1 MLCLATC
8 EVVNKSRSWSLN
20 NIGVSTA
27 NLMLSTKSQLP
38 LRSLFCVSHIYI
50 CIFDIS
56 LMMVWEKKPAFLL
69 LQVLQSQK
77 NNFSSVLFFL
87 HLSPST
93 VVDIGW
99 GLAVNQRRKPGCTFW
114 STNIGVLCTFWSV
127 NFGVLWYFAPFGVL
141 YSFICCHLTFYCRT
155 REVEAFSFGRRIF
168 WIFDKWPMAG

>member
-1 MLCLATC
+1 
-8 EVVNKSRSWSLN
+8 
-20 NIGVSTA
+20 
-27 NLMLSTKSQLP
+27 
-38 LRSLFCVSHIYI
+38 
-50 CIFDIS
+50 
-56 LMMVWEKKPAFLL
+56 MVWEKKPAFLL

-77 NNFSSVLFFL
+77 KHFFFCPLFFL

-114 STNIGVLCTFWSV
+114 NTNIGVLCTFWSV
-127 NFGVLWYFAPFGVL
+127 NFGVLWYFAPFEVL

-168 WIFDKWPMAG
+168 FNIWQMAHGWLVRSKSWILWVHKISISSLWYFFVSSWSCDYRVHKTIN

>member
-1 MLCLATC
+1 M
-8 EVVNKSRSWSLN
+8 NKSRSWSLN

-50 CIFDIS
+50 CIFGI
-56 LMMVWEKKPAFLL
+56 LHVMVWEKKPAFLL

-77 NNFSSVLFFL
+77 KLFLLSSVFSSPVAE
-87 HLSPST
+87 HC
-93 VVDIGW
+93 G
-99 GLAVNQRRKPGCTFW
+99 GHRMGPGCQPEAEARMHLLKYQYWGT
-114 STNIGVLCTFWSV
+114 VHLLKCV
-127 NFGVLWYFAPFGVL
+127 NVGVLWYFAPFEVL

>member
-1 MLCLATC
+1 M
-8 EVVNKSRSWSLN
+8 NKSRSWSLN

-50 CIFDIS
+50 CIFGIS
-56 LMMVWEKKPAFLL
+56 LMMVWERSCLPP
-69 LQVLQSQK
+69 
-77 NNFSSVLFFL
+77 FSSFAVAKKNFFFCPLFFL

-114 STNIGVLCTFWSV
+114 NTNIGVLCTFWNV
-127 NFGVLWYFAPFGVL
+127 NVGVLWYFAPFEVL